1 MQEDNLNL
9 KDNKYGYLMYFKT
22 NQDYRLKNL
31 KYFNTLSNLL
41 NNNDN
46 HLDDKRIDSYFY
58 WVVEINK
65 DTFNMST

>member
-58 WVVEINK
+58 
-65 DTFNMST
+65 